1 MAEKRQNVM
10 KTVKNVQTGL

>member
-1 MAEKRQNVM
+1 M